1 MSATPIAGRAA
12 RQEIPDA
19 RAGAVA
25 LLLLRFTLIGVALAL
40 VGTLG
45 NVVMKVIGG

>member
-1 MSATPIAGRAA
+1 MSATPIAGRSAA
-12 RQEIPDA
+12 HDMPDA

-45 NVVMKVIGG
+45 NVALKVING